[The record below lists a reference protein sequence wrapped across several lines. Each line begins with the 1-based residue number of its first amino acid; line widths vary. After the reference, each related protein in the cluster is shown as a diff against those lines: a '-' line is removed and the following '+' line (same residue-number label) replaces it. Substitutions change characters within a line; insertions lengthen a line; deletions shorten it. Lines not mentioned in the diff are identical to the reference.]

1 VFKIL
6 RSILRKN
13 LLLGFTTVFGFFGV
27 TLLASVLPA
36 VAKDVPKDTPKPSQV
51 CPSPTPQP
59 ELVPSQQIIT
69 GLSGVAATVCALAV
83 SSGSF
88 MIGGICGVIIVVGVL
103 KAQGK

>member
-36 VAKDVPKDTPKPSQV
+36 VAKDVPKNTPKPGNV
-51 CPSPTPQP
+51 CPSPTLP
-59 ELVPSQQIIT
+59 LTLLPS
-69 GLSGVAATVCALAV
+69 
-83 SSGSF
+83 
-88 MIGGICGVIIVVGVL
+88 
-103 KAQGK
+103 K